1 MRLGVLCSGGKD
13 SLFAC
18 YLAMQKEEVSC
29 LISVHSRNEESYMF
43 HTPNVH
49 LVPLQAEAAGLPLV
63 TVETEGIEEVELADL
78 SRAISLAVEHHNIE
92 GVVTGALLSVYQATR
107 IQRICRNLDLWCFN
121 PLWYTDQ
128 DAYMELL
135 IRSGFRAVVTGV
147 FSAPFDATWL
157 GRMIDHEALKD
168 LKQYARK
175 HRITLT
181 GEGGEY
187 ETLVLD
193 APFFAKRIVIEEST
207 EEYCNYRGILRVRCA
222 SLEAK

>member
-1 MRLGVLCSGGKD
+1 MRLGILCSGGKD

-18 YLAMQKEEVSC
+18 FMAMQKEEVAC
-29 LISVHSRNEESYMF
+29 LISVRSRNEESYMF

-63 TVETEGIEEVELADL
+63 TVETDGIEETELSDL
-78 SRAISLAVEHHNIE
+78 SRAISLAVERHGIE

-107 IQRICRNLDLWCFN
+107 IQRICRDLDLWCFN

-128 DAYMELL
+128 EAYMERL
-135 IRSGFRAVVTGV
+135 IDTGFWAIVTGV
-147 FSAPFDATWL
+147 FSAPFNAAWL
-157 GRMIDHEALKD
+157 GRKIDREALED

-193 APFFAKRIVIEEST
+193 APFFTRRIVIEEST
-207 EEYCNYRGILRVRCA
+207 EEYCNYRGILRVRRA

>member
-18 YLAMQKEEVSC
+18 YLAMQKEEVAC
-29 LISVHSRNEESYMF
+29 LISVRSRNEESYMF

-63 TVETEGIEEVELADL
+63 TVETEGIEEAELSDL
-78 SRAISLAVEHHNIE
+78 SRAISLAVERHGIE

-107 IQRICRNLDLWCFN
+107 VQRICRDLDLWCFN

-128 DAYMELL
+128 EAYMERL
-135 IRSGFRAVVTGV
+135 IGAGFRAVVAGV
-147 FSAPFDATWL
+147 FAAPFGASWL
-157 GRMIDHEALKD
+157 GRAIDREALTE

-175 HRITLT
+175 YHITLT

-193 APFFAKRIVIEEST
+193 APFFTRKIVIEESAP
-207 EEYCNYRGILRVRCA
+207 EYANYRGILRVRRA
-222 SLEAK
+222 TLEAK